1 MMNDTN
7 VKLEISA
14 LQADISRYRLQTQ
27 EGSMIDIA
35 TLPERVMDI
44 HRRVQIAAPEHRPE
58 LSLLLTNVIG
68 ALDELSRDVQTQHD
82 LVTRNIDVLEGPR
95 AKE

>member
-1 MMNDTN
+1 MTNNVN

-14 LQADISRYRLQTQ
+14 LEADISRYRLQTQ

-44 HRRVQIAAPEHRPE
+44 HRQVQMAAPEHRPE
-58 LSLLLTNVIG
+58 LSQLLSNVIS
-68 ALDELSRDVQTQHD
+68 ALDELSRDVHIQHD
-82 LVTRNIDVLEGPR
+82 LITQNIDVLEAPR

>member
-1 MMNDTN
+1 MTNNVN

-14 LQADISRYRLQTQ
+14 LEADISRYRLQTQ
-27 EGSMIDIA
+27 EGTMIDIA

-44 HRRVQIAAPEHRPE
+44 HRQVQIAAPEHRPE
-58 LSLLLTNVIG
+58 LSQLLSNVIS
-68 ALDELSRDVQTQHD
+68 ALDELSRDVQIQHD
-82 LVTRNIDVLEGPR
+82 LISQNIDVVEGPR